1 MTVGPLTGIK
11 MIECSTWG
19 FGPIGGMM
27 LGDLGAD
34 IIKIESRRARTPRGT
49 C

>member
-1 MTVGPLTGIK
+1 MPGPLDGISVL
-11 MIECSTWG
+11 ECSTWG

-34 IIKIESRRARTPRGT
+34 VKD
-49 C
+49 